1 MQNPQH
7 DSIFLKI
14 IRREI
19 PATIEFEDD
28 DVIAIHDI
36 NPVAPIHILI
46 IPKKLIPTV
55 NDIEPEDAP
64 LVGKM
69 FLVAKQIAA
78 AKGLAERGYRLVMNV
93 GKDGGQTVYHIHLHL
108 IGGKALPFATA

>member
-1 MQNPQH
+1 MQ

-36 NPVAPIHILI
+36 NPVAPIHLLI
-46 IPKKLIPTV
+46 IPKKLIPTA
-55 NDIEPEDAP
+55 NDLTPEDAP

-69 FLVAKQIAA
+69 YLVAKDLAA
-78 AKGLAERGYRLVMNV
+78 KKGLAERGYRLVMNV
-93 GKDGGQTVYHIHLHL
+93 GHEGGQTVFHIHLHL
-108 IGGKALPFATA
+108 IGGKPLHFVTA